1 MILPSVRGSQRL
13 QGEKLKPVVL
23 TPRSVAA
30 PQVLNH
36 FLIIL
41 FKTIILF
48 SKPLYHFTKNAQLVF
63 PQAACPPA
71 HLTQRLMSQGGSRD
85 SREEERR
92 RSNLEEVGR
101 KKVEEQEDKRR
112 KVAVE
117 VESLRIR
124 QEARRRG
131 VDDRPLY
138 ESIYSLAGSPGGIL
152 SPPSR
157 TTLEQLHP
165 LQLQVVS
172 NSEDQ

>member
-1 MILPSVRGSQRL
+1 M
-13 QGEKLKPVVL
+13 
-23 TPRSVAA
+23 
-30 PQVLNH
+30 
-36 FLIIL
+36 
-41 FKTIILF
+41 
-48 SKPLYHFTKNAQLVF
+48 
-63 PQAACPPA
+63 
-71 HLTQRLMSQGGSRD
+71 
-85 SREEERR
+85 
-92 RSNLEEVGR
+92 EEVGR
-101 KKVEEQEDKRR
+101 KKVEEQEEKRR

-124 QEARRRG
+124 QEAKRRG

-165 LQLQVVS
+165 LQLQVAS

>member
-1 MILPSVRGSQRL
+1 MAVCNAYVFPPGSPLIFQERIFHL
-13 QGEKLKPVVL
+13 KL
-23 TPRSVAA
+23 A
-30 PQVLNH
+30 
-36 FLIIL
+36 
-41 FKTIILF
+41 
-48 SKPLYHFTKNAQLVF
+48 F

-71 HLTQRLMSQGGSRD
+71 HLTHRLMSQGGSRD

-112 KVAVE
+112 KVAE
-117 VESLRIR
+117 VETLRRR

-157 TTLEQLHP
+157 NTLEQLHP
-165 LQLQVVS
+165 LQLQVAS

>member
-1 MILPSVRGSQRL
+1 M
-13 QGEKLKPVVL
+13 
-23 TPRSVAA
+23 
-30 PQVLNH
+30 
-36 FLIIL
+36 
-41 FKTIILF
+41 
-48 SKPLYHFTKNAQLVF
+48 
-63 PQAACPPA
+63 
-71 HLTQRLMSQGGSRD
+71 
-85 SREEERR
+85 
-92 RSNLEEVGR
+92 EEVGR

-112 KVAVE
+112 KVAE
-117 VESLRIR
+117 VESLRSR

-165 LQLQVVS
+165 LQLQVAS

>member
-1 MILPSVRGSQRL
+1 MAVCGQLIFKERIFHL
-13 QGEKLKPVVL
+13 KL
-23 TPRSVAA
+23 A
-30 PQVLNH
+30 
-36 FLIIL
+36 
-41 FKTIILF
+41 
-48 SKPLYHFTKNAQLVF
+48 F

-101 KKVEEQEDKRR
+101 RKVEEQEHKTR
-112 KVAVE
+112 KTAE
-117 VESLRIR
+117 LESLRSR

-131 VDDRPLY
+131 VEDRPLY

-165 LQLQVVS
+165 LQLQVAS